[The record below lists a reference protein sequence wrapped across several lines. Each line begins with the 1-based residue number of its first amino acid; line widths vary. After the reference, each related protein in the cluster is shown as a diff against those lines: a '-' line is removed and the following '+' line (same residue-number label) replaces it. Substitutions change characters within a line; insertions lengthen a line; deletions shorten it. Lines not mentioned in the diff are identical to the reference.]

1 MVSGDK
7 SRVPAL
13 RVIKFDIGRRG
24 VSIIIGVR
32 SLWELCSLTCSYST
46 STPLCVSLFSL
57 RSEVLISWRDMAKP
71 GLTKKKTTDAAATR
85 VAKVAQ
91 EQW

>member
-32 SLWELCSLTCSYST
+32 SLWELCL